1 MYFLRPR
8 WIPAHCGIT
17 AVHTSS
23 ALRGLMNEKP
33 ETGTILFE
41 VALLTVVVLLV
52 DEWLIRGALAFIP
65 AMLLAQRALD
75 AGSNK
80 ASEGST
86 SLHDRRSDAPVREH
100 VTRLLEHFR
109 QFYATCH
116 LMGSGGITPEEALH
130 RTHDLEKDLSRLLNE
145 VTKEPQ
151 ELKPLEPL
159 PTL

>member
-1 MYFLRPR
+1 M
-8 WIPAHCGIT
+8 AKKT
-17 AVHTSS
+17 
-23 ALRGLMNEKP
+23 

-52 DEWLIRGALAFIP
+52 EETFFRGALAFIP
-65 AMLLAQRALD
+65 AMMLAQRALEGG
-75 AGSNK
+75 ARK
-80 ASEGST
+80 AADGFRSMQ
-86 SLHDRRSDAPVREH
+86 DRRSDGSTREH

-116 LMGSGGITPEEALH
+116 LMGAGGITPEEALH
-130 RTHDLEKDLSRLLNE
+130 RTHDLEKDLSRLLDE

-151 ELKPLEPL
+151 ELKSPEKLQAL

>member
-1 MYFLRPR
+1 
-8 WIPAHCGIT
+8 
-17 AVHTSS
+17 
-23 ALRGLMNEKP
+23 MNEKP
-33 ETGTILFE
+33 ETGTIIFE

-75 AGSNK
+75 AGSRK

-86 SLHDRRSDAPVREH
+86 SIHDGRTDEPVREH

-116 LMGSGGITPEEALH
+116 LIGSGGITPEEALH
-130 RTHDLEKDLSRLLNE
+130 RTHDLEKDLSRLLDE
-145 VTKEPQ
+145 VTREPQ
-151 ELKPLEPL
+151 EVEPLEPL

>member
-1 MYFLRPR
+1 
-8 WIPAHCGIT
+8 
-17 AVHTSS
+17 
-23 ALRGLMNEKP
+23 MNEKP
-33 ETGTILFE
+33 ETGTVLFE

-65 AMLLAQRALD
+65 AMLLAQRALN
-75 AGSNK
+75 AGSTK

-86 SLHDRRSDAPVREH
+86 SIYDRRTDQPVREH

>member
-1 MYFLRPR
+1 MDK
-8 WIPAHCGIT
+8 
-17 AVHTSS
+17 
-23 ALRGLMNEKP
+23 KP

-75 AGSNK
+75 AGK
-80 ASEGST
+80 AKGSDGLAT
-86 SLHDRRSDAPVREH
+86 MSDRRSDEPVLEH
-100 VTRLLEHFR
+100 VTKLLKHFR

-130 RTHDLEKDLSRLLNE
+130 RTHDLEKDLSRLLSE

-151 ELKPLEPL
+151 AMEPLEPL

>member
-1 MYFLRPR
+1 MDK
-8 WIPAHCGIT
+8 
-17 AVHTSS
+17 
-23 ALRGLMNEKP
+23 KP

-41 VALLTVVVLLV
+41 VALLTIVVLLV

-75 AGSNK
+75 AGSAK
-80 ASEGST
+80 ASE
-86 SLHDRRSDAPVREH
+86 SLKTTFDRRSDEPVREH
-100 VTRLLEHFR
+100 VAKLLEHFR

-130 RTHDLEKDLSRLLNE
+130 RTHDLEKDLSRLLSE
-145 VTKEPQ
+145 VTREPKEM
-151 ELKPLEPL
+151 EPLEPL

>member
-1 MYFLRPR
+1 
-8 WIPAHCGIT
+8 
-17 AVHTSS
+17 
-23 ALRGLMNEKP
+23 MNEKP
-33 ETGTILFE
+33 AMGTILFE
-41 VALLTVVVLLV
+41 VVLLTVVVLLV

-65 AMLLAQRALD
+65 AMLLAQRALQ
-75 AGSNK
+75 AGGTK
-80 ASEGST
+80 ASEG
-86 SLHDRRSDAPVREH
+86 LPGIFDRRTDEPVREH
-100 VTRLLEHFR
+100 VTKLLEHFR

>member
-1 MYFLRPR
+1 M
-8 WIPAHCGIT
+8 
-17 AVHTSS
+17 
-23 ALRGLMNEKP
+23 EKKP

-41 VALLTVVVLLV
+41 VFLLTVVVLMV
-52 DEWLIRGALAFIP
+52 DEWMIRGALAFIP

-75 AGSNK
+75 AGSTK
-80 ASEGST
+80 ASENLT
-86 SLHDRRSDAPVREH
+86 AMFDRRSDEPVREH
-100 VTRLLEHFR
+100 VAKLLEHFR

-151 ELKPLEPL
+151 AIEALEPL

>member
-1 MYFLRPR
+1 
-8 WIPAHCGIT
+8 
-17 AVHTSS
+17 
-23 ALRGLMNEKP
+23 MNKKP
-33 ETGTILFE
+33 ETGTVFFE

-65 AMLLAQRALD
+65 AMLLAQLALD
-75 AGSNK
+75 TGSRK

-86 SLHDRRSDAPVREH
+86 SIYDRRKDEPVREH
-100 VTRLLEHFR
+100 VTKLLDHFR

-130 RTHDLEKDLSRLLNE
+130 RTHDLEKDLSRLLDE
-145 VTKEPQ
+145 VTQEPPEVESQ
-151 ELKPLEPL
+151 EAQRIKAQEPL

>member
-1 MYFLRPR
+1 
-8 WIPAHCGIT
+8 
-17 AVHTSS
+17 
-23 ALRGLMNEKP
+23 MNKKP
-33 ETGTILFE
+33 ETGTVLFE

-75 AGSNK
+75 AGSTK

-86 SLHDRRSDAPVREH
+86 SIFDRRTDEHIREH
-100 VTRLLEHFR
+100 VTTLLEHFR

-130 RTHDLEKDLSRLLNE
+130 RTHDLEKDLSRLLDE
-145 VTKEPQ
+145 VTQEPREVESQ
-151 ELKPLEPL
+151 EPL

>member
-1 MYFLRPR
+1 
-8 WIPAHCGIT
+8 
-17 AVHTSS
+17 
-23 ALRGLMNEKP
+23 
-33 ETGTILFE
+33 
-41 VALLTVVVLLV
+41 
-52 DEWLIRGALAFIP
+52 
-65 AMLLAQRALD
+65 MLLAQRALD
-75 AGSNK
+75 AGSTK
-80 ASEGST
+80 ASEVSI
-86 SLHDRRSDAPVREH
+86 SFHDRRSDAPVREH

>member
-1 MYFLRPR
+1 
-8 WIPAHCGIT
+8 
-17 AVHTSS
+17 
-23 ALRGLMNEKP
+23 MNEKP
-33 ETGTILFE
+33 AMGTILFE
-41 VALLTVVVLLV
+41 VVLLTVVVLLV

-130 RTHDLEKDLSRLLNE
+130 RTHDLEKDLSQLLDE
-145 VTKEPQ
+145 VTKEPA
-151 ELKPLEPL
+151 ELKSPETVEPL

>member
-1 MYFLRPR
+1 
-8 WIPAHCGIT
+8 
-17 AVHTSS
+17 
-23 ALRGLMNEKP
+23 MNEKP

-65 AMLLAQRALD
+65 AMLLAKRALN
-75 AGSNK
+75 AGSTK

-86 SLHDRRSDAPVREH
+86 SIYDRRTDQPVREH

-130 RTHDLEKDLSRLLNE
+130 RTHDLEKDLSRLLSE

-151 ELKPLEPL
+151 AMEPLEPL